1 MHFENKLMILKNIIY
16 ISTRYQAATIS
27 LIILTLL
34 YVTGFSHILPYM
46 NPLLLLFFLLDR
58 ESVDG
63 EECKK
68 KHGEAW
74 DRYCHRVKYRLI
86 PYVY

>member
-1 MHFENKLMILKNIIY
+1 MPLAFIGSEDFKDYFAFLSFDY
-16 ISTRYQAATIS
+16 A
-27 LIILTLL
+27 
-34 YVTGFSHILPYM
+34 YM

-86 PYVY
+86 PYVWISKFLLK